1 MIEWLAIVAFCV
13 KGQCGFYAET
23 KEPYTSEAACMV
35 KVDQL
40 ESYLNKS
47 GIETTFGGCIPV
59 KFVRA

>member
-13 KGQCGFYAET
+13 KGECGFYAET
-23 KEPYTSEAACMV
+23 KEPYISEAACMV

-40 ESYLNKS
+40 ESYLNRN
-47 GIETTFGGCIPV
+47 GIDTTFGGCIPV